1 MGSADKSTE
10 VPSPQPDRRLFVAAR
25 PTRPFIARVRTAK
38 GNGWSGATTIFVR
51 AQLCP
56 HGRGGDQRRAAG
68 SAQRNGAALGGT
80 GGTTGPARFLA
91 ANRREHPVAR
101 SDTPPEA
108 LREDRA
114 FEGGIRASAFKWVP
128 QTPQLG
134 HGAYFPR
141 HGQPPTKASSM
152 TLSKVYKWRLE
163 TSVADSSQGQASCPQ
178 LFPGVPRR
186 WTDPSGHQF
195 GWLETER
202 GDL

>member
-56 HGRGGDQRRAAG
+56 HGRGGGPAPRSGFRAAERSG
-68 SAQRNGAALGGT
+68 PRGDRRHDGTREVPGREPQGAPGGAQRHA
-80 GGTTGPARFLA
+80 PR
-91 ANRREHPVAR
+91 
-101 SDTPPEA
+101 DT
-108 LREDRA
+108 REDRA